1 MNAELCSVDMPVELT
16 DVVVSVETVAV
27 VVVLTVA
34 VELVSTEID
43 TEV

>member
-1 MNAELCSVDMPVELT
+1 VNAELCSVDMPVELM

-34 VELVSTEID
+34 VELVSTKID